1 MRDLVERV
9 EQTIAT
15 RRLLRRGE
23 AFLVAVSGGVDSMV
37 LLEILHRLASTHAW
51 RLTVAHL
58 NHQLRGRSSDADER
72 FVTNAAERLGRPI
85 VVHRADVKRLVRDE
99 KLSLEMAARK
109 VRHEFLA
116 RTALR
121 LRLRTVVLA
130 HHADDQV
137 ELFFL
142 RLLRGSGNQGFSGM
156 NWQRASP
163 ADPRVRTVRPL
174 LGESKAAL
182 RDFARVNRIAF
193 REDATNASTDLRRNR
208 IRHELLPLLRLQ
220 YQPALERVILRAI
233 EVAGAETDFVSRAA
247 DAWLSDSRAA
257 SFEKLHMAVQRQV
270 VQRQLILGGIAPDYE
285 LVEALR
291 LQPERPF
298 MISPKLWVSR
308 LDSGWMRFTKA
319 SGAPIGFGRSR
330 SVKKMEVAFAGVA
343 GEIDFDGARIVWR
356 IGRVKRG
363 DKIVRRANRE
373 VFDAD
378 SVGTEV
384 VIRHWE
390 PGDRMQPIGMTSAV
404 KLQDLLTN
412 RKIPQEERHKL
423 MVATTRSG
431 ELFWVEKLRISER
444 FKLTDASVRQLE
456 WCWTR
461 V

>member
-1 MRDLVERV
+1 
-9 EQTIAT
+9 
-15 RRLLRRGE
+15 
-23 AFLVAVSGGVDSMV
+23 MV
-37 LLEILHRLASTHAW
+37 LLDVLHRLASKHAW

-72 FVTNAAERLGRPI
+72 FVARAAERLGRPV
-85 VVHRADVKRLVRDE
+85 VVHRADVKRIVRGE
-99 KLSLEMAARK
+99 KVSTEMAARK

-137 ELFFL
+137 ELFVL
-142 RLLRGSGNQGFSGM
+142 RLLRGSGNQGFAGM

-182 RDFARVNRIAF
+182 LDYARLNRISF
-193 REDATNASTDLRRNR
+193 REDATNASTDFRRNR
-208 IRHELLPLLRLQ
+208 IRHELLPLLRRE
-220 YQPALERVILRAI
+220 YQPALDRIILRAI
-233 EVAGAETDFVSRAA
+233 DVAGAEADFVGRAA
-247 DAWLSDSRAA
+247 DAWLSASDAA
-257 SFEKLHMAVQRQV
+257 PLEKLHVAVQRQI
-270 VQRQLILGGIAPDYE
+270 VQRQLILGGIPADYE

-308 LDSGWMRFTKA
+308 TNGGRLRFTKS
-319 SGAPIGFGRSR
+319 SGAPLGFVRSR
-330 SVKKMEVAFAGVA
+330 AGRRAETALVGES
-343 GEIDFDGARIVWR
+343 GEIHFNGARISWR
-356 IGRVKRG
+356 IRSARQTG
-363 DKIVRRANRE
+363 KIVRRGNRE

-378 SVGTEV
+378 SVGSGV
-384 VIRHWE
+384 VIRHWK
-390 PGDRMQPIGMTSAV
+390 PGDRIQPIGMTSAV
-404 KLQDLLTN
+404 KLQDLFTN
-412 RKIPQEERHKL
+412 KKIPREERHKL
-423 MVATTRSG
+423 MVATTQSG

-444 FKLTDASVRQLE
+444 FKVTKASVRRLE
-456 WCWTR
+456 WNWTR